1 MNDWVESSEQENWKL
16 HDIVDNRDKHVSC
29 LLKNVNILQLLSCLK
44 VLNVMYVF
52 QDLKNKS

>member
-1 MNDWVESSEQENWKL
+1 MNDWVESNEQENWKL

-29 LLKNVNILQLLSCLK
+29 LLKNITILQLLSCLK